1 VHLFVERGVEACGYH
16 GEGMVVIADDEELEW
31 TKRVLATTQS
41 FAATHGYFVSRM
53 QPRMHAYHLDD
64 DALLRSC
71 NLFLEALPGNS
82 PRVKSSPARDPD
94 RLKHFYGKEQ
104 DLRVRYVREL
114 KALDHDR
121 ARDDEYALEFL
132 EEKK

>member
-1 VHLFVERGVEACGYH
+1 MMTLCYDRVTCSWKHCLGTRLEERVARC
-16 GEGMVVIADDEELEW
+16 
-31 TKRVLATTQS
+31 AT
-41 FAATHGYFVSRM
+41 
-53 QPRMHAYHLDD
+53 
-64 DALLRSC
+64 
-71 NLFLEALPGNS
+71 
-82 PRVKSSPARDPD
+82 PD